1 MSFYIQKAMSM
12 THKFQKRST
21 KIFTTCRIKL
31 DVKKY
36 VSVNA
41 FTTLMPAN
49 LSILIIKKFINA
61 NNKVF
66 LKTWFFP
73 FFDHFLDA
81 LGIIAFNIKR
91 FSVCFFVSMFI
102 CMKKKSKWYMHI
114 PSWDTFHQ
122 TIQRP
127 DWLGLLKTDHI
138 ITQQ

>member
-49 LSILIIKKFINA
+49 LSILIIKKFIKA

-66 LKTWFFP
+66 LKTWLFP
-73 FFDHFLDA
+73 FFDHFLHA
-81 LGIIAFNIKR
+81 LRIIAFNIKR
-91 FSVCFFVSMFI
+91 SSLYFFVFTFI
-102 CMKKKSKWYMHI
+102 CMKKNQNGI
-114 PSWDTFHQ
+114 CIF
-122 TIQRP
+122 
-127 DWLGLLKTDHI
+127 LLENLSSNNPET
-138 ITQQ
+138 